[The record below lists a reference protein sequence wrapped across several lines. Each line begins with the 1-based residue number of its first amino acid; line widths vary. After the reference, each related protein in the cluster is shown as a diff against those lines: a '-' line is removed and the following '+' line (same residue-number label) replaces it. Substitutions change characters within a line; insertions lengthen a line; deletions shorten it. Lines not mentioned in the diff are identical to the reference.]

1 MTGQYQRI
9 CIVFLDSDLTIH
21 GKISADTGD
30 AQACVQPPSRENG
43 RLDILNSCRIP
54 PIFGGSLIQASP
66 PDAIFSYSRDPLR
79 VEAAVGAGVAL
90 RDLHTAKTTIEFHL
104 PLSFLSGLAFG
115 SVVCGCAVCD
125 NFEKILPGSGWQSR
139 AGWVLAIF
147 VFLKNLAVG
156 TYEILQLVAPL
167 KHSIYASHVGGC
179 LKAG

>member
-9 CIVFLDSDLTIH
+9 CIVFLDSDLTLH

-30 AQACVQPPSRENG
+30 AQACVQPPSREDG
-43 RLDILNSCRIP
+43 CLDILNSCWVS

-125 NFEKILPGSGWQSR
+125 NFEKILPGTKTKSVGQMPQS
-139 AGWVLAIF
+139 VSDFCIP
-147 VFLKNLAVG
+147 KES
-156 TYEILQLVAPL
+156 YCP
-167 KHSIYASHVGGC
+167 SIGGLSVCCSRRRSHPFPFHG
-179 LKAG
+179 KP